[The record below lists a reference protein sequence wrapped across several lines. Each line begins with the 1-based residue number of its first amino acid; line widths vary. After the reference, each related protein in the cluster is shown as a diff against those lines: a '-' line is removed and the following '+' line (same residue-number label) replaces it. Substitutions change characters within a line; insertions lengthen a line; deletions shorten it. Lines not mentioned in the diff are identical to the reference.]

1 MKDTQPHLK
10 LKYSKVIKPRKRNI
24 YVDELGQRTTK
35 PVSQENR
42 EYREYRETRKNMRD
56 VTTPRKIQLYRW
68 WFRYLQLSL
77 ELEEL
82 GVSLSEYR
90 RVPKKGKKKG
100 YDKKYT
106 HKVKVNRQ
114 KYEGWD
120 LHEVLTSNF
129 DKWWKDHSHLFVESP
144 THMTEIKTPD
154 EMVLDPNY
162 RYFRV
167 DTRMRTN
174 EIVTSLRQQLEKK
187 RRTTEWTSQWVPVG
201 EARQERLFNNYNTM
215 VMWLQGKTTREI
227 LTSGLFRKSRG
238 KEIQFIENIS
248 SGGTQSSN
256 LKYHTRT
263 KYETN
268 QRTGERIRKGVSST
282 NMDERGSKENL
293 DRIRDLVVPGRR
305 LILTVCDGYFTKHP
319 RDKKYFGR

>member
-10 LKYSKVIKPRKRNI
+10 LKYSKVIKPRQRNI
-24 YVDELGQRTTK
+24 YVDELGRLHNE
-35 PVSQENR
+35 PVSKESV
-42 EYREYRETRKNMRD
+42 EYREYRETRKNIRG

-90 RVPKKGKKKG
+90 RVPKKGKTKG

-106 HKVKVNRQ
+106 HKVKVNRK

-120 LHEVLTSNF
+120 LDEVLTSNF
-129 DKWWKDHSHLFVESP
+129 DKWWKGHSHLFVESP
-144 THMTEIKTPD
+144 THMTEIKTPE
-154 EMVLDPNY
+154 EMVLDTNY
-162 RYFRV
+162 RYFKV

-201 EARQERLFNNYNTM
+201 EVRQERLFNNYNTM
-215 VMWLQGKTTREI
+215 VMWLQGKTTKEI
-227 LTSGLFRKSRG
+227 LTSGLFRKSMT
-238 KEIQFIENIS
+238 KEPKYVSNSS

-256 LKYHTRT
+256 LKYQT
-263 KYETN
+263 KTTYETN
-268 QRTGERIRKGVSST
+268 QKTGERIRKGST
-282 NMDERGSKENL
+282 SKKFEERNSKENL
-293 DRIRDLVVPGRR
+293 DAIRTLVVPSRR
-305 LILTVCDGYFTKHP
+305 LILTVCDGYFAKHP